1 MTPVDAATRLLR
13 RDWRTRREIVTPEG
27 VPLTVELAQYSE
39 RATALVIDMTILLCA
54 SMGIVLAMV
63 FLLVKGVSGV
73 IFVAVLLLVAFFL
86 RNVYFIYFEL
96 SGRGATPGKR
106 VVGIRVVDRGGG
118 PLRASA
124 VIARNLT
131 REIEVFMPAGILI
144 SVPAGGAG
152 INWGYLLV
160 VGWLVC
166 FAVLMFTNRD
176 RMRAG
181 DLIAGTMVIA
191 LPRQHLVSDLV
202 EARARFAFADQH
214 LKAYGARELQ
224 VLEDLLR
231 RRDDANAPALL
242 RQVCDRIC
250 RKIDWT
256 EPVPPADTALFLRD
270 FYTAQRRYLE
280 REQLFGRPRADK
292 FQGASFKGS
301 GEPGSRS

>member
-1 MTPVDAATRLLR
+1 MTAVDTAERVLR
-13 RDWRTRREIVTPEG
+13 RDWRRRREIVTPEG
-27 VPLTVELAQYSE
+27 VPLTVELAEYSE
-39 RATALVIDMTILLCA
+39 RAVALLIDLTILLCA
-54 SMGIVLAMV
+54 GLAIVLALA
-63 FLLVKGVSGV
+63 FLAVKGMSGV
-73 IFVAVLLLVAFFL
+73 IFVAVLLLVLFFL

-106 VVGIRVVDRGGG
+106 VAGIRVADRAGG

-131 REIEVFMPAGILI
+131 RELEVFIPVGILL
-144 SVPAGGAG
+144 SVPAAGAG

-160 VGWLVC
+160 VGWLLC
-166 FAVLMFTNRD
+166 FAALMFFNRD

-191 LPRQHLVSDLV
+191 LPRQHLARDLV
-202 EARARFAFADQH
+202 EARAHFVFVERQ

-231 RRDDANAPALL
+231 RPDAANTPELFRD
-242 RQVCDRIC
+242 VCERIC
-250 RKIDWT
+250 RKIDWS
-256 EPVPPADTALFLRD
+256 EPVPMADTVLFLRD

-292 FQGASFKGS
+292 FEAAGKR
-301 GEPGSRS
+301 E